1 MEELGSSLNSLSLSQ
16 QDSDFDW
23 KHIQDTNAYKNID
36 DKLSQEDFYK
46 VNKANDVILSLVKL
60 NNKTFGER
68 VQRIVTELLKL
79 EKPTSTGHDARLGEL
94 KFEIKA
100 SRYWVKNKDFKWQH
114 IMMDHEYD
122 YLLLVGV
129 DFDKLKIYLL
139 PKKNLVDMKT
149 AGVVTQ
155 QGNAEGQGCWFE
167 RKSVL
172 ANLREIACLAD
183 LTTFITEST

>member
-1 MEELGSSLNSLSLSQ
+1 MEELGVSLNSLSLNQ

-129 DFDKLKIYLL
+129 DFDKLKIYLM

-149 AGVVTQ
+149 AGVITQ